1 MGKAVT
7 LVNQPNNVQN
17 FYPADDNWEMVQF
30 PFKASTAI
38 DEGSVVAPEVTALWA
53 TTGYVTKMGTENAL
67 WADFLGILAEPIKA
81 TDGDY
86 STAGKLKGVRVPKS
100 IYAKAYFKVGAGTFT
115 LADVFKT
122 VEIHSDAKSLAVDT
136 AGKGARIMEYID
148 STHGVCRFS
157 LPETETAAAP
167 AW

>member
-17 FYPADDNWEMVQF
+17 FYPADDNWELVML

-38 DEGSVVAPEVTALWA
+38 DEGSVIAPEIVSNDVT
-53 TTGYVTKMGTENAL
+53 GNVTKMGVENAAG
-67 WADFLGILAEPIKA
+67 ADFLGILAEPIKA

-86 STAGKLKGVRVPKS
+86 AVAGKEKGVWVPKNP
-100 IYAKAYFKVGAGTFT
+100 YAKAYFKVGAGTFT
-115 LADVFKT
+115 KADVFRT

-136 AGKGARIMEYID
+136 KGKGARIMEFID
-148 STHGVCRFS
+148 STHGICRFS
-157 LPETETAAAP
+157 LPETETA
-167 AW
+167 